1 MPGIEVLDQ
10 PIPVNVY
17 EGQDFYVPAF
27 EIKVEGQNASAN
39 DIMSVTYT
47 DDLDQI
53 DSFDLT
59 VNNWDPGAH
68 RNEPEIWR
76 QSGNFKYSDKEAY
89 NPWKDVEVWM
99 GYIRNGMRDLRCML
113 TGEITTLRPNFPS
126 SGPPTLGVGGLN
138 LLHRFRFQQESKDFF
153 NKTDAEIA
161 QTIVD
166 DIAKELKK
174 KSPLLNLRLD
184 GQGLPSQVR
193 LKHIAM
199 HNQFPIVFLRER
211 ARALGYEMIMEETSS
226 QKDRT
231 VTLRFAPTH
240 TVKRKTYVLEWG
252 KTLLSFQ
259 PTLQT
264 ANQVAELTVRGWNPQ
279 TKEQI
284 KYVAKRQDLPGIII
298 PDDLGLAE
306 PTIVQKKEIVVD
318 YPTQDQAEAKA
329 VAEDRL
335 RQICETI
342 VVAKGKTVGLPELR
356 AGVKI
361 LIKGL
366 GKRFSGPGFG
376 PKQKSFAYLVT
387 STTHSIDDGGYT
399 TDFSA
404 RMEIL

>member
-1 MPGIEVLDQ
+1 MPGIEVIDQ
-10 PIPVNVY
+10 PIPINVY

-27 EIKVEGQNASAN
+27 EIKVEGQNAPAT
-39 DIMSVTYT
+39 DIMSVTYS

-68 RNEPEIWR
+68 QNAPQVWH
-76 QSGNFKYSDKEAY
+76 QSGNFKYSDRDTY

-99 GYIRNGMRDLRCML
+99 GYIRKGQKDLRCML

-138 LLHRFRFQQESKDFF
+138 LLHRFRSQQESKDFF

-161 QTIVD
+161 QIIVD

-174 KSPLLNLRLD
+174 KSPRLNLRLD
-184 GQGLPSQVR
+184 TQNLPNQIR
-193 LKHIAM
+193 LKHITM

-211 ARALGYEMIMEETSS
+211 ARALGYEMIMAETSS
-226 QKDRT
+226 PNDRT
-231 VTLRFAPTH
+231 VTLRFAPTQ

-279 TKEQI
+279 TKEEI
-284 KYVAKRQDLPGIII
+284 KYVARREDLKDIVKPGE
-298 PDDLGLAE
+298 LGLSE
-306 PTIVQKKEIVVD
+306 PATVKKKEIVVD
-318 YPTQDQAEAKA
+318 YPIQDQAEAKA

-335 RQICETI
+335 RQVCETI
-342 VVAKGKTVGLPELR
+342 VIGKGKTVGLPDLR

-366 GKRFSGPGFG
+366 GKRFSGPQEK
-376 PKQKSFAYLVT
+376 PFAYLVT
-387 STTHSIDDGGYT
+387 STTHSIGDGGYT